1 MNKLTPSVL
10 ALLSIFT
17 IGSIIPNNAYAEP
30 SSSDITSVEKTK
42 VKKKVVKKKQSRKKK
57 VIDKQP
63 TVAELKTQCFSSYSL
78 GSDLSSAAFF
88 ACDNIGIPS
97 SKFETPVTKA
107 VAKTENGIFNTSP
120 KIMNEASRL
129 EGLNAR
135 KDKEEIKS
143 YLKAGNSH
151 QTPVDPTRTPWC
163 AAFANAVLRRTGYEG
178 TDSLMARSFL
188 SYGIK
193 TKDPKEGDI
202 VVLKRGKGKLSGHVG
217 FFNGYEWEGNQLYV
231 KVLGGNQNKSVNVA
245 YFPVNYVLGYRRPV

>member
-1 MNKLTPSVL
+1 MKNIT
-10 ALLSIFT
+10 
-17 IGSIIPNNAYAEP
+17 
-30 SSSDITSVEKTK
+30 TSVFVLLGVFAIANPSIANAAPSTSDTSVKV
-42 VKKKVVKKKQSRKKK
+42 VKKKVVKKKQAKKK
-57 VIDKQP
+57 QKVVQP
-63 TVAELKTQCFSSYSL
+63 TVAELKTQCYSNYSL

-97 SKFETPVTKA
+97 SKFETPVTRA
-107 VAKTENGIFNTSP
+107 VAKTENGIFGSSP
-120 KIMNEASRL
+120 KIINEASRL

-163 AAFANAVLRRTGYEG
+163 AAFANAVLRRSGYEG

-202 VVLKRGKGKLSGHVG
+202 VVLKRGRGKVSGHVG
-217 FFNGYEWEGNQLYV
+217 FFNGYEWEGDQLYV

-245 YFPVNYVLGYRRPV
+245 YFPVNYVLDYRRPV